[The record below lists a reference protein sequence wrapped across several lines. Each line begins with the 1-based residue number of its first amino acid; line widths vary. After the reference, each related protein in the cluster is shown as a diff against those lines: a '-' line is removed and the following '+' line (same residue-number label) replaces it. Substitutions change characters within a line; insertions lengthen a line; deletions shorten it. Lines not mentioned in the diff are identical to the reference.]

1 MDINFNE
8 LTDDIK
14 NLIFMKNREEALK
27 ISKELEDFWNEW
39 CEMYEDDLEEAYM
52 ECDECSSPNWDNLT
66 KKEKLKIYEAH
77 NINSSRHLDILECGY
92 SDIEQH
98 YPFK

>member
-1 MDINFNE
+1 MEINFNE
-8 LTDDIK
+8 LPCDIK

-27 ISKELEDFWNEW
+27 EKKELEDFWDEW

-52 ECDECSSPNWDNLT
+52 ECDECSSPNWDLLT
-66 KKEKLKIYEAH
+66 KKEKRKIYEAH
-77 NINSSRHLDILECGY
+77 NNNYQRHIDILECAY
-92 SDIEQH
+92 SEIPYE